1 MDTRPSGE
9 PEGLALFPSCYNR
22 RAMSVQTT
30 PHKPRGRTSAL
41 RRDAAARKLREL
53 FRRLRGAYGPQRWWP
68 AETPFEVI
76 VGAILTQAAAW
87 TNVERAIGRLKA
99 EGMLSPR
106 AIREAPR
113 DRLADVIRSAGY
125 FNAKAAKLQ
134 AVCRHLGERY
144 GDSLE
149 RLFDQDVAALRAELL
164 GLYGVGEETA
174 DSIILYAAGKPS
186 FVIDAYT
193 RRILARV
200 GVRPR
205 EESYAAHQALFM
217 ERLPPSAPLFNEY
230 HALLVRHG
238 KDACV
243 KSRPRCAGCCLADI
257 CRHARRA
264 RSPGRT

>member
-1 MDTRPSGE
+1 MRVQPIVGRPGKRPAS
-9 PEGLALFPSCYNR
+9 
-22 RAMSVQTT
+22 
-30 PHKPRGRTSAL
+30 L
-41 RRDAAARKLREL
+41 RRDVAAGKLREV

-87 TNVERAIGRLKA
+87 TNVERAIKRLKE

-113 DRLADVIRSAGY
+113 DRLAVIIRSAGY

-134 AVCRHLGERY
+134 AVCLHLGERY
-144 GDSLE
+144 GDSLD

-193 RRILARV
+193 RRILARL

-205 EESYAAHQALFM
+205 EDSYAAHQALFM

-238 KDACV
+238 KESCV
-243 KSRPRCAGCCLADI
+243 KSMPRCAGCCLADI
-257 CRHARRA
+257 CRHARRSGDCA
-264 RSPGRT
+264 LRGSRRE

>member
-1 MDTRPSGE
+1 
-9 PEGLALFPSCYNR
+9 
-22 RAMSVQTT
+22 MSVKTT
-30 PHKPRGRTSAL
+30 QRKPRTGPSPL
-41 RRDAAARKLREL
+41 RRDAAAGKLREV

-99 EGMLSPR
+99 EGMLSPG

-149 RLFDQDVAALRAELL
+149 RLFDRDVAALRAELL

-238 KDACV
+238 KEACV
-243 KSRPRCAGCCLADI
+243 KSRPRCAGCCLADV
-257 CRHARRA
+257 CRHARRSGDCA
-264 RSPGRT
+264 RR

>member
-1 MDTRPSGE
+1 MRVQPIAGGPGRRPAS
-9 PEGLALFPSCYNR
+9 
-22 RAMSVQTT
+22 
-30 PHKPRGRTSAL
+30 L
-41 RRDAAARKLREL
+41 RRDAAAGKLREV

-68 AETPFEVI
+68 AETPFEVV

-99 EGMLSPR
+99 EDVLSPR
-106 AIREAPR
+106 AIREASR
-113 DRLADVIRSAGY
+113 DRLAAIIRSAGY
-125 FNAKAAKLQ
+125 FNAKAVKLQ

-149 RLFDQDVAALRAELL
+149 RLFDQDAAALRAELL
-164 GLYGVGEETA
+164 GLYGIGEETA

-200 GVRPR
+200 GVRPQGD
-205 EESYAAHQALFM
+205 SYAAHQALFM
-217 ERLPPSAPLFNEY
+217 ERLPPAAALYNEY

-238 KDACV
+238 KDTCV

-257 CRHARRA
+257 CRHARRSG
-264 RSPGRT
+264 SPRRT